1 MKTKAITAI
10 MIMLFLAS
18 MLSMAF
24 KVAPVKA
31 QVTWTLVA
39 NDEITEWD
47 SMGEL
52 YVPITIEKGFDG
64 TYAYIRVSPYY
75 ASTIIGIGN
84 LPPTYFDLDQVNFRV
99 DVDNSGTWT
108 AGDIVVDQ
116 GEGYPSPGWIV
127 GGIVVDGDPFDT
139 TSLPSEV
146 TITWDVAL
154 TTATLSFPASW
165 TNLGV
170 AGIEVVGIDEGAS
183 VNWYPSVPY
192 AYHPNTWDPSTYADV
207 TFCSTEEFV
216 VATLE
221 DLKTEISGL
230 SDVDGV
236 DLKKPATDRKT
247 DLIDK
252 VDDVIDMVNAGEY
265 MGAIM
270 KLKMDIGMKLDHTA
284 KQSWATH
291 DLGLLWKIDNAIAA
305 IELL

>member
-1 MKTKAITAI
+1 MKTRAITAI

-24 KVAPVKA
+24 NVAPVRA
-31 QVTWTLVA
+31 QVTWALVA
-39 NDEITEWD
+39 NDENTEWD

-52 YVPITIEKGFDG
+52 MVPITIEKGFDG

-75 ASTIIGIGN
+75 ASMIFGHSMY
-84 LPPTYFDLDQVNFRV
+84 PPYQQIQFSFDLDQVNFRV
-99 DVDNSGTWT
+99 DMDNSNDWT
-108 AGDIVVDQ
+108 GPHDIIVDSD
-116 GEGYPSPGWIV
+116 ET
-127 GGIVVDGDPFDT
+127 GGIYPPLPPEV
-139 TSLPSEV
+139 SL
-146 TITWDVAL
+146 TWVAG
-154 TTATLSFPASW
+154 TTATLSFPVIW

-183 VNWYPSVPY
+183 VNWYPDVDYP
-192 AYHPNTWDPSTYADV
+192 YHPNTWDPATYADV

-247 DLIDK
+247 DLMDK
-252 VDDVIDMVNAGEY
+252 VDDVIDMVNAGDY

-270 KLKMDIGMKLDHTA
+270 KLKMDIRMKLDYTT
-284 KQSWATH
+284 KQSWAIH

-305 IELL
+305 IGLL